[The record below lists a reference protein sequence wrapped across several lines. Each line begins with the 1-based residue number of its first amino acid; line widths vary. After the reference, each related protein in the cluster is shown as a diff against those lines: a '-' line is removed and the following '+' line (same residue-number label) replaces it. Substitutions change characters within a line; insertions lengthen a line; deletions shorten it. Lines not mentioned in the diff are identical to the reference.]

1 MKYQIG
7 LVGCGGI
14 SSIWK
19 DTISRNPDCRVKYTY
34 DVVPEAAAKR
44 AAEVGAE
51 PATSIEQLLDAE
63 DIDLVLVGTPTFTHA
78 NLVVQA
84 ARAGKNILCEKPMAL
99 TLDQCQRMIDACD
112 TAGVK
117 LAIGHTIRFL
127 GPFRTILRLVSEGVI
142 GTPCFGQVHLMGSAE
157 ITRVQAEGEAGQTRP
172 GRLPSGSAFAGR
184 TVAGPAS

>member
-51 PATSIEQLLDAE
+51 PAASVEQLLDAE
-63 DIDLVLVGTPTFTHA
+63 DIDLVIVGTPTFTHA

-99 TLDQCQRMIDACD
+99 TLDQCRRMINACG

-117 LAIGHTIRFL
+117 L
-127 GPFRTILRLVSEGVI
+127 
-142 GTPCFGQVHLMGSAE
+142 MGSA
-157 ITRVQAEGEAGQTRP
+157 TGCSGHHTNRVRSTIS
-172 GRLPSGSAFAGR
+172 RLAIPIPSP
-184 TVAGPAS
+184 V